1 VRAARIPPCCGEAEE
16 VTPISRPSIW
26 GRGSGNEDG
35 SIVPR
40 MRAAFF
46 EAARTITVREVPIPE
61 PGPGEVRL
69 KVRYCGI
76 CGSDLSVYK
85 TGALAGPEV
94 VLGHEIAAVVDLD
107 PEGRWPQGTRVA
119 PFPSRGC
126 GECMWCREGH
136 PRYCENPPYERWG
149 GFAEFAVYPS
159 ENLIPIP
166 ENLDDRAAAAAE
178 PFGVALR
185 AVDLASPAPG
195 DVAYVSGLGPIGLF
209 SVAGL
214 VAEGCRV
221 IGADPRAERRELG
234 LELGCEQAFDPTSED
249 PVSRT
254 LSFDPHGPR
263 IAFECSGA
271 PESLQQIFDACG
283 YQGAVGILGVPMAP
297 VLLLRMF
304 VKEQRAFSL
313 SGPSRDS
320 MERALRLLG
329 ERPHIAR
336 VITGT
341 VPLEETDQAFRRL
354 AAGDGGV
361 KVLVAPEA

>member
-1 VRAARIPPCCGEAEE
+1 
-16 VTPISRPSIW
+16 
-26 GRGSGNEDG
+26 
-35 SIVPR
+35 

-46 EAARTITVREVPIPE
+46 EAAQTISVREVPIPE

-76 CGSDLSVYK
+76 CGSDLTVYK

-94 VLGHEIAAVVDLD
+94 VLGHEISAVVDLD

-136 PRYCENPPYERWG
+136 PRYCVNPPYERWG
-149 GFAEFAVYPS
+149 GYAEFTVYPS

-166 ENLDDRAAAAAE
+166 DPLDDRAAAAAE

-185 AVDLASPAPG
+185 AVDLASPRFG

-221 IGADPRAERRELG
+221 IGADPRAERRALG
-234 LELGCEQAFDPTSED
+234 SELGCEQTFDPTAED

-271 PESLQQIFDACG
+271 PESLQQIFDVCG
-283 YQGAVGILGVPMAP
+283 YQGVVGLLGVPMAP

-304 VKEQRAFSL
+304 VKEQRVFSL
-313 SGPSRDS
+313 SGPSRES
-320 MERALRLLG
+320 MEWALHLLV
-329 ERPHIAR
+329 ERPHIAK

>member
-1 VRAARIPPCCGEAEE
+1 
-16 VTPISRPSIW
+16 
-26 GRGSGNEDG
+26 
-35 SIVPR
+35 

-46 EAARTITVREVPIPE
+46 EAAQTITVREVPMPE

-76 CGSDLSVYK
+76 CGSDLTVYK
-85 TGALAGPEV
+85 TGALAGPDV
-94 VLGHEIAAVVDLD
+94 VLGHEISAVVDLD
-107 PEGRWPQGTRVA
+107 PEERWAQGTRVA

-136 PRYCENPPYERWG
+136 PRYCVNPPYERWG
-149 GFAEFAVYPS
+149 GYAEFTVYPS

-166 ENLDDRAAAAAE
+166 DDLDDRAAAAAE

-185 AVDLASPAPG
+185 AVGQASPPPG
-195 DVAYVSGLGPIGLF
+195 DLAYVSGLGPIGLF

-221 IGADPRAERRELG
+221 IGADPRPERRELG
-234 LELGCEQAFDPTSED
+234 LELGCEQTFDPTAED
-249 PVSRT
+249 PVSRVQA
-254 LSFDPHGPR
+254 FDPHGPR

-271 PESLQQIFDACG
+271 PESLQQVFDACG
-283 YQGAVGILGVPMAP
+283 YQGVVGILGVPMAP
-297 VLLLRMF
+297 ILLLRMF
-304 VKEQRAFSL
+304 VKEQWAFSL
-313 SGPSRDS
+313 SGPSRES

-336 VITGT
+336 VVTGT
-341 VPLEETDQAFRRL
+341 VPLEETARAFGRL
-354 AAGDGGV
+354 TAGDGGV
-361 KVLVAPEA
+361 KVLVAPEV